1 MRLTKGQLKRII
13 REEYSRL
20 KRRGLIREMADN
32 ITVTFED
39 FETGGQY
46 TCTVDPNLYS
56 AIMSET
62 DPDEQMYLMQD
73 LYILCEEQAGE
84 AGVQLGAPLSCSDPH
99 CWSLIQKAAMYF

>member
-1 MRLTKGQLKRII
+1 
-13 REEYSRL
+13 
-20 KRRGLIREMADN
+20 
-32 ITVTFED
+32 
-39 FETGGQY
+39 
-46 TCTVDPNLYS
+46 
-56 AIMSET
+56 MSET